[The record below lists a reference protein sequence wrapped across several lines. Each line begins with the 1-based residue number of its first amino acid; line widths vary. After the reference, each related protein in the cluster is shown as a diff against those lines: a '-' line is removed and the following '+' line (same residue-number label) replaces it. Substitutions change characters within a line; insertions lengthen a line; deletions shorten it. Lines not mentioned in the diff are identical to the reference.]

1 MFYIVEEIIR
11 INRFRILR
19 KALAVPDLDDL
30 SVISSAW
37 VRFERCNGTLSQ
49 LKFAQH
55 ECEERL
61 NKQQVYNTYT
71 RAGRTVQAADKTL
84 AGKKRDLKRRIT
96 DPTEP
101 KFGKISDA
109 DVAPKKVDRRPPV
122 KSAASRNAK
131 HDMGPPKAKREKMD
145 LTVTTS
151 VHEERG
157 EIDTANDDVTV
168 FLSNLSY
175 K

>member
-1 MFYIVEEIIR
+1 MQF
-11 INRFRILR
+11 FRILR

-49 LKFAQH
+49 LKFAQR

-61 NKQQVYNTYT
+61 NQQKVYNTYS
-71 RAGRTVQAADKTL
+71 RAGRSVTAADKAAT
-84 AGKKRDLKRRIT
+84 GKKRDLKRRL
-96 DPTEP
+96 TEP
-101 KFGKISDA
+101 AEKKFARAADSD
-109 DVAPKKVDRRPPV
+109 VKNKNPERRVPTKTAIP
-122 KSAASRNAK
+122 RNQK
-131 HDMGPPKAKREKMD
+131 EDMGPPTAKREKLDPAVELHDEMQ
-145 LTVTTS
+145 S
-151 VHEERG
+151 
-157 EIDTANDDVTV
+157 EIDTTKDNVTV